1 MRRLC
6 AAIMLLVASA
16 PASFVQSQVGD
27 KNAADAQQISVE
39 QQLKQVEREWND
51 AVVRRD
57 AAALERI
64 LSDDFMLI
72 TAAGTVSTKAQLIDT
87 IKSPDLV
94 IEPFDTQDVS
104 VRVYGDTAVVT
115 GRFTQKG
122 SYKGKAFSNQ
132 FRYTDVYV
140 KRALGW
146 QAVSA
151 QSTFIPKP

>member
-57 AAALERI
+57 VAALERI

-72 TAAGTVSTKAQLIDT
+72 TAASTVSTKAQLIDT